1 MKLRNLLAILAIFLL
16 VQLRGTASGQATG
29 TIEGVVRDEGSGRPM
44 GTANVILADTEHGV
58 ATQADGRFV
67 LPAIAPGRYSIT
79 ASHVGYESASQQVT
93 VRAGDTSEVVLALTP
108 APIRLDGILVA
119 ADPALSAA
127 SSRTVRAFDLR
138 TRPRRSSQQLLQTV
152 PGLVVSQHA
161 GGGKAEQIFLRGFD
175 NDHGTDVSV
184 SVDGMPVNMVSHGHG
199 QGYADL
205 QFLIPEIVEGIDVH
219 KGPYFADFGN
229 LANAGH
235 VAFRTRQ
242 RLAGNVVNVEA
253 GEFNTAR
260 YTVLYQLPAASHH
273 GHSAYFAGDYYR
285 TDGPFDHPQD
295 LRRLTLFAKVRRTIS
310 PNTRL
315 TLDVGGFSSTWDA
328 SGQIPERAV
337 ERGLISRWGAI
348 DDGEGGQTSR
358 HNVNLAFETWGQNGD
373 RFKTQAYWSTYDQ
386 NLYSNFT
393 FFRWDVEFGNM
404 IEQSDARRVVG
415 FNSSYTTDRS
425 CGPITC
431 SSTFAG
437 GFRSDDI
444 DTELWQVVERR
455 RYWPLTDA
463 TIAERN
469 YYLWARQ
476 DLILAPQWRLSLGLR
491 ADHFTFEVDDG
502 LERTGQSI
510 EPLIDIIELL
520 RQRPQ
525 VHQPSASK
533 ALHVPLDQPHASG
546 IADDVIF
553 SPKANLTFS
562 PTAAVDLFLN
572 FGQGF
577 HSNDAR
583 TVVTGQVIAD
593 QRQALKEWGAT
604 DQEIRQVFQQLNF
617 DANQAGV
624 TSLPRTTG
632 AEVGVRTRAGR
643 RLNLGSALWWI
654 DVDEEYVYVAD
665 VGVPEQRGRTRRT
678 GIDVEARLRLLPWLW
693 ADGDLNLSR
702 GRLRDEPDEADRIPL
717 APTRT
722 ATGGLTVRRP
732 DGYEG
737 GLRFR
742 HVGDRPAVADGSLTA
757 QGHTLVDF
765 TAARRWELFRVEVT
779 AENLFDAEWKEAQF
793 ATESLLADEIEAA
806 MGGDIPPPEIHF
818 TPGNPFN
825 VRLGISYSF

>member
-1 MKLRNLLAILAIFLL
+1 MKPRNILAALAILLL
-16 VQLRGTASGQATG
+16 VQLRGAASRQATG
-29 TIEGVVRDEGSGRPM
+29 AIEGVVREGDSGRPLA
-44 GTANVILADTEHGV
+44 TANVVLADTEHGV
-58 ATQADGRFV
+58 VTEDDGRF
-67 LPAIAPGRYSIT
+67 LLTAISPGRYNIT
-79 ASHVGYESASQQVT
+79 ASHVGYESASREVT
-93 VRAGDTSEVVLALTP
+93 VRAGDTSAVALALTP
-108 APIRLDGILVA
+108 KPVRLEGILVA
-119 ADPALSAA
+119 ADRALSAA
-127 SSRTVRAFDLR
+127 SSRAVREFDLR

-152 PGLVVSQHA
+152 PGLVVAQHA

-205 QFLIPEIVEGIDVH
+205 HFLIPDIVEGIDVH
-219 KGPYFADFGN
+219 KGPYFAEFGN

-242 RLAGNVVNVEA
+242 RLAGNAVNVEA
-253 GEFNTAR
+253 GQFNTAR
-260 YTVLYQLPAASHH
+260 YTVLYQLPGEANL

-295 LRRLTLFAKVRRTIS
+295 LHRLTLFAKVRRTMS
-310 PNTRL
+310 PSTRL
-315 TLDVGGFSSTWDA
+315 TLDVGGFASTWNA
-328 SGQIPERAV
+328 SGQIPERV
-337 ERGLISRWGAI
+337 VDRGLISRWGAI

-358 HNVNLAFETWGQNGD
+358 HNVNLSLETRGQDGD
-373 RFKTQAYWSTYDQ
+373 RLTAQAYWSAYDY

-404 IEQSDARRVVG
+404 IEQSDARRVIG
-415 FNSSYTTDRS
+415 LNSTYTNDGSLGRF
-425 CGPITC
+425 GL
-431 SSTFAG
+431 SSTLAG

-444 DTELWQVVERR
+444 DTDLWQVVERR

-463 TIAERN
+463 AIAERN
-469 YYLWARQ
+469 YFLWGRQ
-476 DLILAPQWRLSLGLR
+476 DLILAPRWRLSLGLR
-491 ADHFTFEVDDG
+491 ADYFTFEVDDG

-510 EPLIDIIELL
+510 QPLIDIIELL
-520 RQRPQ
+520 REIPQVQRP
-525 VHQPSASK
+525 SAK
-533 ALHVPLDQPHASG
+533 PLHVPLDQPHASG

-593 QRQALKEWGAT
+593 QMRALEEWGAKF
-604 DQEIRQVFQQLNF
+604 QEIRVAFQQLNF
-617 DANQAGV
+617 DTDQAGV

-632 AEVGVRTRAGR
+632 AEIGLRSRVGRG
-643 RLNLGSALWWI
+643 LNFGSALWWI
-654 DVDEEYVYVAD
+654 DVDEEYVYSAD

-678 GIDVEARLRLLPWLW
+678 GIDVEARLRLLSWLW

-702 GRLRDEPDEADRIPL
+702 GRLRDEPEDADRIPL

-732 DGYEG
+732 EGSEG

-742 HVGDRPAVADGSLTA
+742 HVGDRPAMADGSLTA
-757 QGHTLVDF
+757 QGHTLVDL
-765 TAARRWELFRVEVT
+765 TAARRWDVFRVEVT

-793 ATESLLADEIEAA
+793 ATESLLADEIDAA

-825 VRLGISYSF
+825 VRIGIGYFF